1 MLLPQVSKKTTQ
13 NASDL
18 FRVILIMR
26 MKSIRNLREM
36 KRILNPDL
44 RVKTNLKE
52 KKHSSVLFER
62 ANMLLRVAKLT
73 LEVLLQTVSA
83 VTLNLEVLQKSIIT
97 YAEGRTLSLGI
108 TIVDNSRSR
117 EHEFFFIRAYSCF

>member
-1 MLLPQVSKKTTQ
+1 VLLPQLSKKTTQ

-36 KRILNPDL
+36 KRILNLDL
-44 RVKTNLKE
+44 RVKTNQNE

-62 ANMLLRVAKLT
+62 ANMLLRAAKLT
-73 LEVLLQTVSA
+73 LEVSLQTVST
-83 VTLNLEVLQKSIIT
+83 VTLNLEVLH
-97 YAEGRTLSLGI
+97 
-108 TIVDNSRSR
+108 RSR
-117 EHEFFFIRAYSCF
+117 LLHMRKVGR